1 MASYKQ
7 NLPPSAVVR
16 QHVSLADKKSKAE
29 VQRDRQLEEDRKA
42 GTAPAMVDVQTGR
55 DINPHIP
62 MFISQNPWYVPSE
75 GPTLKHQRPH
85 EERQKKMTQIHEW
98 YQKGTTGKSAT
109 KFRKGACENCG
120 AMGHQKRDCFDRPRK
135 SNAKETN
142 ANIAEDD
149 YVQPKLSLGFD
160 AKRDRWNGY
169 DPATHK
175 QVIEDYEHLEEA
187 RKVVKEHEMKE
198 GESEGP
204 TTEEGA
210 PKDEDMYAEDA
221 DMAGVSVDMDSR
233 TRITVRNLRIREDTA
248 KYLYNLAENS
258 PYYDPKSR
266 SMRENPF
273 AGVAGKEL
281 EAARF
286 SGDNFVRYSGEVTAA
301 NEAQV
306 FAWQATRGGVYAH
319 SIAEPTKLEALKKEY
334 EKGKTT
340 LKNETQKELLDK
352 YGGGEHMERPA
363 DELLLAQTESY
374 IEYNRKGKVIKGKE
388 RAAISSRFKEDIY
401 PQNHTSVFGS
411 FWREGNWGYKCCHQ
425 FVRNSYCTGRQG
437 VEAESSAAKGT
448 TTSNE
453 QVFKVPKLV
462 EPTEVKEEEMV
473 KEEVKEEEKSNE
485 SEEEEESV
493 EPTKSSTPSDDEEKM
508 KQYEE
513 ERRLEKERREREQRR
528 RDKNREKR
536 GRKKAKL
543 GKRKRRH
550 RDSDED
556 SNSSGSSD
564 SESDSDKETR
574 RAMKKANRE
583 RAEGMKAAKEGDRG
597 RKYNTDYSNTAPTE
611 KEMEAYRM
619 TSVHSADP
627 MAAYMNSKYYTMSE
641 VPHFVLYEHA
651 AGYALMKIKE
661 FEDAGLIVQ
670 EVDAAHADGY
680 KFSQIVELKAFD
692 PFKNTEAALENCN
705 SISEGLAH
713 PDLTNFLQK
722 ELPKKKKHV
731 VLGINDSKLA
741 GSLTEA
747 FPDLKLVFGGV
758 ITEILRGTRVHFER
772 LAKDLPHHSLS
783 KAQLSLGHSY
793 SRSKVKF
800 DVHRVDNMV
809 IQSIALL
816 DQLDKDINLFGM
828 RIREWYSYHYPE
840 LFRLAPDQ
848 YKYSRLAVAI
858 LDRNK
863 MAENENLE
871 NEILEILDNDAEKTA
886 QIIEAARTSMGMDI
900 SDLDLENIKRF
911 AARVASLMEYRQ
923 QLHEYI
929 KDRMDH
935 CAPSLSAL
943 IGEQVGARLISH
955 AGSLTNLAKY
965 PASTVQIL
973 GAEKALFRALKT
985 RSNTPKYG
993 LLFHS
998 SFIGKAG
1005 TKNKGRVSRYLANK
1019 CSIAARVDCF
1029 SETPVSTYGEFLRQQ
1044 VEDRLEYFTSGTV
1057 PKKNIDVMKEA
1068 EEAAVEVKEKV
1079 IKKKKKA
1086 AKKAK
1091 RLAEEMSAGAA
1102 EAEVDEEAP
1111 KPKKK
1116 KKSKAGDE

>member
-7 NLPPSAVVR
+7 NLPPSALHR
-16 QHVSLADKKSKAE
+16 QQGSLADKKSKAE

-142 ANIAEDD
+142 DNIAEDD
-149 YVQPKLSLGFD
+149 YVQPKLALDFD

-187 RKVVKEHEMKE
+187 RKIVKEHEMKE
-198 GESEGP
+198 GEVEP
-204 TTEEGA
+204 TVEEGA

-334 EKGKTT
+334 EKGKST
-340 LKNETQKELLDK
+340 LKSETQKELLDK

-411 FWREGNWGYKCCHQ
+411 FWREGNWGYACCHQ
-425 FVRNSYCTGRQG
+425 FVRNSYCTGKQG
-437 VEAESSAAKGT
+437 IEAESSAAKGT

-453 QVFKVPKLV
+453 AVFKVPKMV
-462 EPTEVKEEEMV
+462 ES
-473 KEEVKEEEKSNE
+473 EEVKEEEEVVKEEIKEEKSDD
-485 SEEEEESV
+485 EEEKEEDEETEKRS
-493 EPTKSSTPSDDEEKM
+493 PTPSSDDEEKQ
-508 KQYEE
+508 K
-513 ERRLEKERREREQRR
+513 EREKERQLEKERREREQRR

-550 RDSDED
+550 RGDSDDD
-556 SNSSGSSD
+556 SNSSSGSSD
-564 SESDSDKETR
+564 SDSDSDEEMRK
-574 RAMKKANRE
+574 ALKKAKRE
-583 RAEGMKAAKEGDRG
+583 KAEGLKAAKEGDRG

-627 MAAYMNSKYYTMSE
+627 MAAYMNSK
-641 VPHFVLYEHA
+641 
-651 AGYALMKIKE
+651 
-661 FEDAGLIVQ
+661 FE
-670 EVDAAHADGY
+670 
-680 KFSQIVELKAFD
+680 
-692 PFKNTEAALENCN
+692 
-705 SISEGLAH
+705 
-713 PDLTNFLQK
+713 
-722 ELPKKKKHV
+722 KKH
-731 VLGINDSKLA
+731 
-741 GSLTEA
+741 
-747 FPDLKLVFGGV
+747 
-758 ITEILRGTRVHFER
+758 
-772 LAKDLPHHSLS
+772 
-783 KAQLSLGHSY
+783 
-793 SRSKVKF
+793 
-800 DVHRVDNMV
+800 
-809 IQSIALL
+809 
-816 DQLDKDINLFGM
+816 
-828 RIREWYSYHYPE
+828 
-840 LFRLAPDQ
+840 
-848 YKYSRLAVAI
+848 
-858 LDRNK
+858 
-863 MAENENLE
+863 
-871 NEILEILDNDAEKTA
+871 
-886 QIIEAARTSMGMDI
+886 
-900 SDLDLENIKRF
+900 
-911 AARVASLMEYRQ
+911 
-923 QLHEYI
+923 
-929 KDRMDH
+929 
-935 CAPSLSAL
+935 
-943 IGEQVGARLISH
+943 
-955 AGSLTNLAKY
+955 
-965 PASTVQIL
+965 
-973 GAEKALFRALKT
+973 
-985 RSNTPKYG
+985 
-993 LLFHS
+993 
-998 SFIGKAG
+998 
-1005 TKNKGRVSRYLANK
+1005 TK
-1019 CSIAARVDCF
+1019 
-1029 SETPVSTYGEFLRQQ
+1029 
-1044 VEDRLEYFTSGTV
+1044 
-1057 PKKNIDVMKEA
+1057 
-1068 EEAAVEVKEKV
+1068 
-1079 IKKKKKA
+1079 
-1086 AKKAK
+1086 
-1091 RLAEEMSAGAA
+1091 
-1102 EAEVDEEAP
+1102 
-1111 KPKKK
+1111 
-1116 KKSKAGDE
+1116 